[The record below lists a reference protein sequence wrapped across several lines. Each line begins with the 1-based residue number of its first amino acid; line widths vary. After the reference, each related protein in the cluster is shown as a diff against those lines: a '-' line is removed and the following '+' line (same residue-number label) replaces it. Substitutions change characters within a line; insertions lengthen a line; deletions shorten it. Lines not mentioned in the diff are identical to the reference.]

1 MQKELIDMHV
11 HTRFSDGKY
20 KLEEV
25 LALAHE
31 KGIKK
36 LVITDHDTIIKTKDI
51 STLASKYDISVIPGI
66 EISTSEK
73 KLHILGYNISDI
85 ELLETELLNYKRRNY
100 FICLELI
107 ELLKSN
113 GFDISVEEVK
123 DNIRREGSSLLDK
136 REIVKVLI
144 KKGYASNVK
153 EAYDNIIGR
162 KAKYYIPIS
171 KITPSDAISLII
183 SAGGLPV
190 LAHPASLKLS
200 KEELYYKVFDLMK
213 SGLSGIEVVNGITP
227 NRSDYEEVADTL
239 GLLKTYGSDFHDES
253 HTLGLLEDPKVWY
266 DIISKSKN
274 KVYVKENYGI
284 KQG

>member
-85 ELLETELLNYKRRNY
+85 
-100 FICLELI
+100 
-107 ELLKSN
+107 
-113 GFDISVEEVK
+113 
-123 DNIRREGSSLLDK
+123 
-136 REIVKVLI
+136 
-144 KKGYASNVK
+144 
-153 EAYDNIIGR
+153 
-162 KAKYYIPIS
+162 
-171 KITPSDAISLII
+171 
-183 SAGGLPV
+183 
-190 LAHPASLKLS
+190 
-200 KEELYYKVFDLMK
+200 
-213 SGLSGIEVVNGITP
+213 
-227 NRSDYEEVADTL
+227 
-239 GLLKTYGSDFHDES
+239 
-253 HTLGLLEDPKVWY
+253 
-266 DIISKSKN
+266 
-274 KVYVKENYGI
+274 
-284 KQG
+284 